1 MFKILIDAYGGD
13 NGAETVISAALI
25 SLSKNS
31 NLILEIVGKIE
42 ELQKLLEGKT
52 YDKQRLILTDARD
65 VITCNEAPVEA
76 IRSKKNSSLVVCID
90 KLKTG
95 EYAGMIS
102 AGSTGAVLSGAVLK
116 LGRLPGVSRPALAP
130 MLPTITGGK
139 VLLIDCGANVDC
151 KPVNLCHFA
160 LMGSE
165 YMKVTQNIAQ
175 PRVALLNVG
184 TEDAKGNDLVKS
196 SFEMLQK
203 LPINFVGN
211 MEARDALSGD
221 YDVIVTDGFAGNVL
235 LKSTEGAMK
244 QIMKV
249 LKQAMFTNLK
259 SKIGALLLKKSLKT
273 TLKRYDYEAYGGSPL
288 LGTKQLIVKSH
299 GSSNASQIVSSI
311 EQIKS
316 FSENGLLQK
325 LKDAMTAFGELQ
337 LEQATDASATTTT
350 DDNAE
355 QQQDIK

>member
-1 MFKILIDAYGGD
+1 MNILVDGFGGDKAPLEVVNGVLLALYKYKDLQITLVGKEAELNDILSTKKYDKSRLTVVNATEVIDCNETPIDAIR
-13 NGAETVISAALI
+13 T
-25 SLSKNS
+25 K
-31 NLILEIVGKIE
+31 
-42 ELQKLLEGKT
+42 
-52 YDKQRLILTDARD
+52 RD
-65 VITCNEAPVEA
+65 
-76 IRSKKNSSLVVCID
+76 SSLVVGLNL
-90 KLKTG
+90 LKSG
-95 EYAGMIS
+95 NYDGMVS
-102 AGSTGAVLSGAVLK
+102 AGSTGAVLGGAVLK
-116 LGRLPGVSRPALAP
+116 LGRLPNVTRPALAP
-130 MLPTITGGK
+130 ILPTITGGK
-139 VLLIDCGANVDC
+139 VLLIDCGANMDSR
-151 KPVNLCHFA
+151 PINLCHYA
-160 LMGSE
+160 VLGSE
-165 YMKVTQNIAQ
+165 FMRTMEGITE
-175 PRVALLNVG
+175 PRVALLSVG
-184 TEDAKGNDLVKS
+184 VEDAKGNQLTLEA
-196 SFEMLQK
+196 FPMLQK

-299 GSSNASQIVSSI
+299 GSSNASQILSSI

>member
-52 YDKQRLILTDARD
+52 YDKERLILTDARD

-211 MEARDALSGD
+211 MEARDAMSGN
-221 YDVIVTDGFAGNVL
+221 YDVIVTDGFSGNVL
-235 LKSTEGAMK
+235 LKGIEGTLQAF
-244 QIMKV
+244 MKV
-249 LKQAMFTNLK
+249 LKDGLK
-259 SKIGALLLKKSLKT
+259 SSFRGKIGGLIVKKPLKKVMK
-273 TLKRYDYEAYGGSPL
+273 KYDYQAYGGSPL
-288 LGTKQLIVKSH
+288 LGTKQMVVKAH
-299 GSSNASQIVSSI
+299 GSANVTSLLACI
-311 EQIKS
+311 EQVKEFAERDLLTKLGNTI
-316 FSENGLLQK
+316 SENNFEIEDSK
-325 LKDAMTAFGELQ
+325 E
-337 LEQATDASATTTT
+337 
-350 DDNAE
+350 
-355 QQQDIK
+355 